1 MSLSLWMLCI
11 CPSAARLTSY
21 SPTNPWHLLAVCF
34 VFLPPLTMA
43 QLSWRPRLAR
53 CFFLERWQEWVFW
66 QRGLPWHLII
76 SSSLCCSQ
84 AQSPSSCCMPQ
95 REVVRLGSHRSSHP
109 ELCAAATTTSAGPQ
123 SQAAAPRSHRSW
135 ALLIHGF
142 CCHSKGR
149 VLVYLM
155 SHSGWLSQ
163 KHCSWKKAVSL
174 SIRLLQLLK
183 SGGWVRVYTSLQRE
197 DSSLLQKE
205 ETECYLSK
213 LGMLYANNYMLQG
226 TFFYIYKLSSLD
238 AMEGRQFQ
246 VLTRASLT

>member
-1 MSLSLWMLCI
+1 MTFARSVFCVS
-11 CPSAARLTSY
+11 STTYNGAAQLAAQAGTLLFPWKMAGMGFLAAWAALTSD
-21 SPTNPWHLLAVCF
+21 HLLQPVLFTSPKPKQLLHAPERSCEAGIT
-34 VFLPPLTMA
+34 PL
-43 QLSWRPRLAR
+43 LA
-53 CFFLERWQEWVFW
+53 
-66 QRGLPWHLII
+66 H
-76 SSSLCCSQ
+76 
-84 AQSPSSCCMPQ
+84 A
-95 REVVRLGSHRSSHP
+95 RSP
-109 ELCAAATTTSAGPQ
+109 ELCAAATTASAGPQ

-213 LGMLYANNYMLQG
+213 LSMLYANNYMLQG

-246 VLTRASLT
+246 VLTRVSLT